1 MTSKRFQLNRL
12 ISNCLFYSNIIIVS
26 FAALLVL
33 ANAILFNQA
42 ATYRFVMLPD
52 SALGLL
58 AAILILIG
66 AVANKRYLVFSGMLA
81 VAMLIGAGLFWHLPD
96 AFIDNIGWLS
106 GQNRLPLWQC
116 LGLLLLCAP
125 WLGWSNR
132 PMVSGI
138 SLALLVR
145 LVANVG
151 LLGLSLTVLIS
162 QTLLITDLFYSP
174 SLSASTYT
182 ALYLMLLAVGSICL
196 PYVKWPGVNP
206 FLPRNGWLLV
216 GFIALSSTLLWFN
229 YAHQLQSR
237 ISQSATE
244 LADRL
249 QHSLDQIVAEQ
260 RALMYRQAERIAVA
274 DSTLAKTYLNVEFQS
289 YLRDYPYI
297 DYLAVAGDDGLIQYA
312 KAQRQDELPWFNQYL
327 VRQNIGRIA
336 PQTDDFSEP
345 ELTLHYDGFVD
356 HVFICIRFPTGNDA
370 GVKQLV
376 ASVDTASTLKK
387 ILADIVPQGYF
398 VRLVQPEQQ
407 ITIYDSATSV
417 ADITAIGFFDI
428 NFMTELNWELRVF
441 TNLKTGLTSSL
452 VTAEVILIAGW
463 FTTLLVMLSQKLY
476 QQSQRHRIRLLATND
491 KLRHNIT
498 ELKRL
503 QLQQQQIMSN
513 SADMI
518 CVIDAK
524 GHFVKVSASCQQIL
538 GYLPDELVGEPF
550 IDFVHP
556 DDKVMTEDEAAQII
570 VSGKLTDN
578 FRNRYV
584 CKDGGV
590 VHIMWVANYVPSQG
604 LLYAIGRNFN
614 DIVKAEQYEADQQSI
629 LSMISTEQPLPGIL
643 NQICLM
649 AEQQSSA
656 VRASIMLKQGDY
668 LNLAAAPSLSDTYKS
683 TAKNVPVTDNV
694 GPCGAAAY
702 HKKLVV
708 AQSLETDIRW
718 HDYAPAA
725 LAEGILACWSIPML
739 SLQQEVLGTIAL
751 CCSEVRAAT
760 KDELELM
767 TTCSRFAALAIERAT
782 QKRKLQ
788 QSEQRYRSLFHHNP
802 EPVYVIKPDGC
813 FADMNEAGC
822 HLLQHSLVTLTGM
835 HYSQI
840 ILPADLLR
848 VQQHFAN
855 VLGGNPQRFEA
866 CIVTRQGQQ
875 LELYISI
882 VPTWE
887 DGKVTGVIG
896 ISKDITQQLKAEQQL
911 RLFKRAVD
919 ATSNGIVI
927 ADLHQDDQPVVYVNP
942 AFEKLTGYNFDEIIG
957 QNCRMLQGA
966 EPDNTVNTLIRR
978 AIAGQ
983 QECSVVMKNY
993 RKDNSLF
1000 WNKLFLAPV
1009 PDESGEIS
1017 HYVGVQTDITAH
1029 KRFEQELAY
1038 NASHDLLTGLPN
1050 RALLKDR
1057 LYQSCQQ
1064 VLRRQQKI
1072 AILFIDLDGFKLIN
1086 DSLGHLAGD
1095 EVLNQMALRIK
1106 SCIRPGD
1113 TLARIGGDE
1122 FVLLLTELEDVPE
1135 IESVAERIL
1144 EIVATPLELG
1154 NQELHMSASIG
1165 ISIPDDNLVEPM
1177 HLVQQADLAMYR
1189 AKQQGRNNYQW
1200 YNSELENAS
1209 GKQLNLRA
1217 QLRKAIANNEFELYY
1232 QPQIDAISG
1241 DVVGLEALLR
1251 WPHPELGFI
1260 SPDEFIPLAEN
1271 IGEIV
1276 PLSNWVMQQASQ
1288 YNQSLIDRGI
1298 ACVVMAVNVSS
1309 IQFARVNFVE
1319 HLKETI
1325 QQSGLDSRWFEIEL
1339 TESVLLE
1346 NTEQVITK
1354 LQQLRELGV
1363 KISIDDFGT
1372 GYSSLSYLK
1381 RLPIDKLKIDRSF
1394 IQDIVS
1400 DKRDAAI
1407 SKAIISLAHHL
1418 NIKVIAE
1425 GVENEAQAAL
1435 LRKNLCDEYQGYYF
1449 GRPMPA
1455 DKLEHYLQ
1463 NYQQNRIIRPAIID
1477 DARTILL
1484 VDDEEN
1490 ILSALTRSL
1499 RREGYHI
1506 LSCTSAMQAFEVL
1519 ALNQVQVIVSDQRM
1533 PGMSG
1538 TEFLSQVKDMYP
1550 DTIRIVL
1557 SGYTDLKSVTEAIN
1571 KGAIYKFMTKPWQED
1586 ELRQEIKKAFVQY
1599 QQQQTAKTGE
1609 L

>member
-1 MTSKRFQLNRL
+1 MTSKRFHLNSL
-12 ISNCLFYSNIIIVS
+12 IFKCLFYSSIIIVL

-33 ANAILFNQA
+33 VNALIFNQA
-42 ATYRFVMLPD
+42 ATYRFVLLPD
-52 SALGLL
+52 SAVGLL
-58 AAILILIG
+58 AAVVILTG
-66 AVANKRYLVFSGMLA
+66 AASDKRYLIFSGMLA
-81 VAMLIGAGLFWHLPD
+81 VAILVGTGLIWHLPD
-96 AFIDNIGWLS
+96 AFIDNINWLS
-106 GQNRLPLWQC
+106 GQSRLPLWQSIA
-116 LGLLLLCAP
+116 LLLLCLP

-132 PMVSGI
+132 HIVSNI
-138 SLALLVR
+138 SIAFLVR
-145 LVANVG
+145 LLANLS
-151 LLGLSLTVLIS
+151 LLGLCVAVLLS
-162 QTLLITDLFYSP
+162 QTSLVTELFYSP
-174 SLSASTYT
+174 SLSAATFT
-182 ALYLMLLAVGSICL
+182 ALYLILLAVASCCI
-196 PYVKWPGVNP
+196 PYVKRPAVNP
-206 FLPRNGWLLV
+206 FLPGNGWLLV
-216 GFIALSSTLLWFN
+216 CFIALACTLLWFN
-229 YAHQLQSR
+229 YAHQLQSK
-237 ISQSATE
+237 ISQSAAE
-244 LADRL
+244 LAGDL
-249 QHSLDQIVAEQ
+249 QQRLDQIVSEQ

-274 DSTLAKTYLNVEFQS
+274 DSALANSYFDVEFQS
-289 YLRDYPYI
+289 YLRDYSYI
-297 DYLAVAGDDGLIQYA
+297 DYLAIISDDGLIQYA

-327 VRQNIGRIA
+327 TEQSIGRA
-336 PQTDDFSEP
+336 VTQANAFSEP
-345 ELTLHYDGFVD
+345 KLTLHYDSKVD
-356 HVFICIRFPTGNDA
+356 HVFICILIPAGNDA
-370 GVKQLV
+370 GVRQLV
-376 ASVDTASTLKK
+376 ASVDTASTLRK

-417 ADITAIGFFDI
+417 ADITAIDFFDI
-428 NFMTELNWELRVF
+428 NFMAELNWQLRVF
-441 TNLKTGLTSSL
+441 TNLKTGLTSTL

-476 QQSQRHRIRLLATND
+476 QQSQRHRIRLLVTND

-524 GHFVKVSASCQQIL
+524 GQFVKVSASCQQIL
-538 GYLPDELVGEPF
+538 GYQPDELVGKAF
-550 IDFVHP
+550 INFVHP
-556 DDKVMTEDEAAQII
+556 DDKIMTEDEARQTV
-570 VSGKLTDN
+570 VSGKFSDN
-578 FRNRYV
+578 FRNRYLR
-584 CKDGGV
+584 KDGTT
-590 VHIMWVANYVPSQG
+590 VHLMWVANYVPDQG

-614 DIVKAEQYEADQQSI
+614 DII
-629 LSMISTEQPLPGIL
+629 
-643 NQICLM
+643 
-649 AEQQSSA
+649 
-656 VRASIMLKQGDY
+656 
-668 LNLAAAPSLSDTYKS
+668 
-683 TAKNVPVTDNV
+683 
-694 GPCGAAAY
+694 
-702 HKKLVV
+702 
-708 AQSLETDIRW
+708 
-718 HDYAPAA
+718 
-725 LAEGILACWSIPML
+725 
-739 SLQQEVLGTIAL
+739 
-751 CCSEVRAAT
+751 
-760 KDELELM
+760 
-767 TTCSRFAALAIERAT
+767 
-782 QKRKLQ
+782 
-788 QSEQRYRSLFHHNP
+788 
-802 EPVYVIKPDGC
+802 
-813 FADMNEAGC
+813 
-822 HLLQHSLVTLTGM
+822 
-835 HYSQI
+835 
-840 ILPADLLR
+840 
-848 VQQHFAN
+848 
-855 VLGGNPQRFEA
+855 
-866 CIVTRQGQQ
+866 
-875 LELYISI
+875 
-882 VPTWE
+882 
-887 DGKVTGVIG
+887 
-896 ISKDITQQLKAEQQL
+896 KAEQQL

-942 AFEKLTGYNFDEIIG
+942 AFEKLTGYLAEEIIG

-966 EPDNTVNTLIRR
+966 EPDQTANTQIRR
-978 AIAGQ
+978 AIDER
-983 QECSVVMKNY
+983 QECSVVLKNY

-1057 LYQSCQQ
+1057 LYQSYQQ

-1095 EVLNQMALRIK
+1095 EVLKQMARRIA

-1122 FVLLLTELEDVPE
+1122 FVLLLTELDAMPE
-1135 IESVAERIL
+1135 VESVAERIL
-1144 EIVATPLELG
+1144 EIVASPLELG

-1165 ISIPDDNLVEPM
+1165 ISIPGDTLAEPM

-1217 QLRKAIANNEFELYY
+1217 QLRKAIASNEFELYY
-1232 QPQIDAISG
+1232 QPQIDVVSG
-1241 DVVGLEALLR
+1241 DVIGLEALLR
-1251 WPHPELGFI
+1251 WPHPTLGFV

-1276 PLSNWVMQQASQ
+1276 PLSNWVLQHASQ
-1288 YNQSLIDRGI
+1288 YNQSLIERGI

-1309 IQFARVNFVE
+1309 IQFARANFVD
-1319 HLKETI
+1319 HLQDTL
-1325 QQSGLDSRWFEIEL
+1325 QQSGLDARWFEIEL
-1339 TESVLLE
+1339 TESLLFD
-1346 NTEQVITK
+1346 NTEQVILK

-1394 IQDIVS
+1394 IQDIVT

-1407 SKAIISLAHHL
+1407 GKAIISLAHHL

-1435 LRKNLCDEYQGYYF
+1435 LRKNLCDEYQGFYF
-1449 GRPMPA
+1449 AKPMPA
-1455 DKLEHYLQ
+1455 AKLEDYLQ
-1463 NYQQNRIIRPAIID
+1463 NYQQNRIIRPEVVDGAK
-1477 DARTILL
+1477 TILL
-1484 VDDEEN
+1484 VDDEQN

-1499 RREGYHI
+1499 RREGYSI

-1519 ALNQVQVIVSDQRM
+1519 ALNQVHVIVSDQRM

-1571 KGAIYKFMTKPWQED
+1571 KGAIYKFMTKPWQDD
-1586 ELRQEIKKAFVQY
+1586 ELRQEIKKAFAKY
-1599 QQQQTAKTGE
+1599 QQQLSTKMGE
-1609 L
+1609 R